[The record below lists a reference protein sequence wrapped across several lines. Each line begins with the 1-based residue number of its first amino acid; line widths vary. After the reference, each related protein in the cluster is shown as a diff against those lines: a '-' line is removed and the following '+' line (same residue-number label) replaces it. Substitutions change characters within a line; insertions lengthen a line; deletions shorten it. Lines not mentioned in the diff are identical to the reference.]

1 MTAPRERSTA
11 SLLLGAMGRAYFPIA
26 FIARFPYAMIVVG
39 VLTLIVTVRHSI
51 ALGGLVSACV
61 GIGTA
66 VVGPLIGAAADRF
79 GQRRVVLAA
88 GLANGASLLLV
99 SWCAEVAPDAAVLL
113 AAVLV
118 GATAPQVSPLSRS
131 RLVGIIATR
140 MPASRRAGILNSAF
154 SYESAADEVTF
165 VFGPVL
171 VGALATAFGPQAA
184 VIGAALLE
192 FVFVTAFALHP
203 TSRLAAHESA
213 VREREPARAL
223 LRPRILVLLI
233 GTTGMGLFFGA
244 MLTSLTALMTELGS
258 ADQSGL
264 VYGALG
270 VGSAAFALGV
280 ALFPAR
286 FSLRA
291 RWLTFAIVLFAGAAT
306 FPIAG
311 IVPLAVAV
319 LFVTGIGVGPTLV
332 TLYSLAAL
340 RSPNGRSA
348 TVMTMLGSG
357 IVVGQAAAS
366 AIVGGV
372 ASATSAHVVSFTP
385 LLAALIVLVA
395 ALANWPLSRR
405 ATAASAEPA
414 GS

>member
-1 MTAPRERSTA
+1 MRNPDQQSTV
-11 SLLLGAMGRAYFPIA
+11 SLLLAVTGKAYFPIA

-39 VLTLIVTVRHSI
+39 VLTLIVIVRDSL

-61 GIGTA
+61 GLGTA
-66 VVGPLIGAAADRF
+66 AVGPLIGAAADRF

-88 GLANGASLLLV
+88 GIANGITLLLIAWAASAAPEPILLLV
-99 SWCAEVAPDAAVLL
+99 ALL
-113 AAVLV
+113 I

-131 RLVGIIATR
+131 RLVGIISTR
-140 MPASRRAGILNSAF
+140 MPAARRSSILNSTF

-171 VGALATAFGPQAA
+171 VGVLATTVGPGAA

-223 LRPRILVLLI
+223 LRPRLLVLLI
-233 GTTGMGLFFGA
+233 GSVGIGLFFGA
-244 MLTSLTALMTELGS
+244 MLTSLTAVMTVLGS

-264 VYGALG
+264 MYGAMG

-280 ALFPAR
+280 ALFPPR
-286 FSLRA
+286 FTLRA
-291 RWLTFAIVLFAGAAT
+291 RWLAFAAVLVVGAVLFALMNGSIGT
-306 FPIAG
+306 
-311 IVPLAVAV
+311 VLAS
-319 LFVTGIGVGPTLV
+319 LFVAGVGVGPTLV
-332 TLYSLAAL
+332 TLYSLAAV
-340 RSPNGRSA
+340 RSPAGRSA

-366 AIVGGV
+366 GIVGAV
-372 ASATSAHVVSFTP
+372 ASTTSAAFAAYTP
-385 LLAALIVLVA
+385 AIAAIIVLAAALV
-395 ALANWPLSRR
+395 NWPLSRADR
-405 ATAASAEPA
+405 RSI
-414 GS
+414 

>member
-1 MTAPRERSTA
+1 MRNPGEQSTF
-11 SLLLGAMGRAYFPIA
+11 SLLLGATGKAYFPIA

-39 VLTLIVTVRHSI
+39 VLTLIVTMRHSL

-61 GIGTA
+61 GLGTA
-66 VVGPLIGAAADRF
+66 AVGPLIGAAADRF

-88 GLANGASLLLV
+88 GIANGITLLLIAWAA
-99 SWCAEVAPDAAVLL
+99 SAAPDAIVLAVALL
-113 AAVLV
+113 I

-131 RLVGIIATR
+131 RLVGIISTR
-140 MPASRRAGILNSAF
+140 MPVGRRAGILNSTF

-171 VGALATAFGPQAA
+171 VGALATTVGPQAA

-203 TSRLAAHESA
+203 TSRLAAHETA
-213 VREREPARAL
+213 VREREPVGAL
-223 LRPRILVLLI
+223 LRPPLLVLII
-233 GTTGMGLFFGA
+233 GSVGVGLFFGA
-244 MLTSLTALMTELGS
+244 MLTSLTAIMTVLGS

-264 VYGALG
+264 MYGAMG

-286 FSLRA
+286 FTLRA
-291 RWLTFAIVLFAGAAT
+291 RWLTFA
-306 FPIAG
+306 
-311 IVPLAVAV
+311 AV
-319 LFVTGIGVGPTLV
+319 LFIGAGLFALLSGSIGGILTALFLAGIGVGPTLV
-332 TLYSLAAL
+332 TLYSLAAV
-340 RSPNGRSA
+340 RSPAGRSA

-366 AIVGGV
+366 GIVGAL
-372 ASATSAHVVSFTP
+372 ASATSAHAAGYAPVI
-385 LLAALIVLVA
+385 AALIVLAA
-395 ALANWPLSRR
+395 ALVNWPLSRPDR
-405 ATAASAEPA
+405 ARA
-414 GS
+414 

>member
-1 MTAPRERSTA
+1 MRKPGEPSTV
-11 SLLLGAMGRAYFPIA
+11 SLLLAATGRTYFPIA

-39 VLTLIVTVRHSI
+39 VLTLIVIVRDSL

-61 GIGTA
+61 GLGTA
-66 VVGPLIGAAADRF
+66 AVGPLIGAAADRF
-79 GQRRVVLAA
+79 GQRRVVLVAGIA
-88 GLANGASLLLV
+88 NGLALLLIT
-99 SWCAEVAPDAAVLL
+99 WCASFSPDAVVLL
-113 AAVLV
+113 VAVVV

-131 RLVGIIATR
+131 RLVGIISTR
-140 MPASRRAGILNSAF
+140 MPSARRASILNSVF

-171 VGALATAFGPQAA
+171 VGALATTIGPQSA

-192 FVFVTAFALHP
+192 FVFVTAFAVHP

-213 VREREPARAL
+213 VRDREPVSAL
-223 LRPRILVLLI
+223 LRPRLLVLVV
-233 GTTGMGLFFGA
+233 GATAVGLFFGA
-244 MLTSLTALMTELGS
+244 MLTALTAVMGVLGS

-264 VYGALG
+264 VYGAMG

-286 FSLRA
+286 FTLRA
-291 RWLTFAIVLFAGAAT
+291 RWLSFACVLLVGAVLFAVLTAALGTVVGAL
-306 FPIAG
+306 
-311 IVPLAVAV
+311 IVA
-319 LFVTGIGVGPTLV
+319 GIGVGPTLV

-340 RSPNGRSA
+340 RSPAGRSA

-366 AIVGGV
+366 GIVGAVASTTSAGV
-372 ASATSAHVVSFTP
+372 AAYAPAIAALLV
-385 LLAALIVLVA
+385 LAAAVV
-395 ALANWPLSRR
+395 NWPLSRVR
-405 ATAASAEPA
+405 RSS
-414 GS
+414 G

>member
-1 MTAPRERSTA
+1 MRKPGEPSTV
-11 SLLLGAMGRAYFPIA
+11 SLLLAATGRAYFTIA

-39 VLTLIVTVRHSI
+39 VLTLIVTVRDSL

-61 GIGTA
+61 GLGTA
-66 VVGPLIGAAADRF
+66 AVGPLIGAAADRF
-79 GQRRVVLAA
+79 GQRRVMLVA
-88 GLANGASLLLV
+88 GIANGLTLLLIT
-99 SWCAEVAPDAAVLL
+99 WCASVSPDPVVLL
-113 AAVLV
+113 IAVLV

-131 RLVGIIATR
+131 RLVGIISTR
-140 MPASRRAGILNSAF
+140 MPSARRASILNSVF

-171 VGALATAFGPQAA
+171 VGALATTIGPQSA

-192 FVFVTAFALHP
+192 FVFVTAFAVHP

-213 VREREPARAL
+213 VPHREPVSTL
-223 LRPRILVLLI
+223 LRPHLLVLVV
-233 GTTGMGLFFGA
+233 GATAVGLFFGA
-244 MLTSLTALMTELGS
+244 MLTSLTAVMGVLGS

-264 VYGALG
+264 VYGAMG

-286 FSLRA
+286 FTLRA
-291 RWLTFAIVLFAGAAT
+291 RWLTFAIVLVVGAALFAALSAT
-306 FPIAG
+306 LGTVIA
-311 IVPLAVAV
+311 A
-319 LFVTGIGVGPTLV
+319 LFVAGIGVGPTLV

-340 RSPNGRSA
+340 RSPAGRSA

-366 AIVGGV
+366 GIVGAV
-372 ASATSAHVVSFTP
+372 ASATSATTSAYAP
-385 LLAALIVLVA
+385 AIAALIVLAA
-395 ALANWPLSRR
+395 ALLNWPLSRVR
-405 ATAASAEPA
+405 MAR
-414 GS
+414 G

>member
-1 MTAPRERSTA
+1 
-11 SLLLGAMGRAYFPIA
+11 MGRAYFPIA

-61 GIGTA
+61 GLGTA

-79 GQRRVVLAA
+79 GQRMVVLAA

-99 SWCAEVAPDAAVLL
+99 TWCAVAAPVAAVLL
-113 AAVLV
+113 AALLV

-140 MPASRRAGILNSAF
+140 MPAARRGSILNSAF

-223 LRPRILVLLI
+223 LRPRLLVLLI
-233 GTTGMGLFFGA
+233 ATTGMGLFFGA

-286 FSLRA
+286 YSLRA
-291 RWLTFAIVLFAGAAT
+291 RWLTFAIVLFVGAAT
-306 FPIAG
+306 FPLAG
-311 IVPLAVAV
+311 TVPLAVAV

-332 TLYSLAAL
+332 SLYSLAAL

-372 ASATSAHVVSFTP
+372 ASITSAHAVSFTP
-385 LLAALIVLVA
+385 VLAALIVLA
-395 ALANWPLSRR
+395 AAVANWALSRR
-405 ATAASAEPA
+405 LAA
-414 GS
+414 